1 MSRTVTRFILYVTG
15 ILILSL
21 GISLSIR
28 SALGVSPYDAL
39 LVGLSVQAGLT
50 VGSWEV
56 ILAFIMIFGNA
67 FMGRQRPEFSGLLTA
82 FITGAGIDLWS
93 LLIAGRLHPELPGN
107 MIFCLGAGLVLT
119 GLGSAVYLHASF
131 APIPLDRLMLLLRQ
145 KTGMS
150 ILTART
156 AIYVLFLAMAALF
169 QGPIG
174 LGTLATVFLGGPL
187 LNLFMPWIGD
197 RLQLYPETGK
207 AG

>member
-1 MSRTVTRFILYVTG
+1 M
-15 ILILSL
+15 SL
-21 GISLSIR
+21 GISLSLG

-56 ILAFIMIFGNA
+56 ILAFIMI
-67 FMGRQRPEFSGLLTA
+67 
-82 FITGAGIDLWS
+82 
-93 LLIAGRLHPELPGN
+93 
-107 MIFCLGAGLVLT
+107 
-119 GLGSAVYLHASF
+119 
-131 APIPLDRLMLLLRQ
+131 LMLLLRQ

-187 LNLFMPWIGD
+187 LNLFMPWIGV
-197 RLQLYPETGK
+197 RLKLYSETGK